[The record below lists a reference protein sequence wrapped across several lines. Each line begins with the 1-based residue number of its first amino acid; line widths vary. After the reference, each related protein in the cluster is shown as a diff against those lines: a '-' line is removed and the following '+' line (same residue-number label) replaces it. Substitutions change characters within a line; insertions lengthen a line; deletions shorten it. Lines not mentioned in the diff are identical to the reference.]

1 VQLPRDS
8 KEIWVSARETAGL
21 VLCRSYAARMEGAP
35 REIIRHYETIEEG
48 RRISEG
54 LGQLELLRTQEV
66 LGRHLPKSPSS
77 IVDVGGATGVHAEWL
92 ASLGYDVTAE
102 VGDACELPVA
112 DGSFDAVLLL
122 GPLYH
127 LTERADRLR
136 AWAEARRAVRPG
148 GLIFGAAISR
158 FASLFDGLARGYLFD
173 PAFREIA
180 ERDLRDGQHRNA
192 AEREHWFT
200 TAYFHHPD
208 GLRDEAVEAGVEI
221 VELVG
226 VEGLAG
232 WLPQLHERW
241 ASAEGREAILFAARS
256 VESEPSLLGLSGHL
270 IAVTR
275 SAG

>member
-1 VQLPRDS
+1 
-8 KEIWVSARETAGL
+8 
-21 VLCRSYAARMEGAP
+21 MESAP

-92 ASLGYDVTAE
+92 ASSGYDVHVIDLMPHHVEAASRLAVSPGQVTAE
-102 VGDACELPVA
+102 VGDARELPVA
-112 DGSFDAVLLL
+112 DGSFDTVLLL

-136 AWAEARRAVRPG
+136 AWTEARRAVRPG
-148 GLIFGAAISR
+148 GLIFAAAISR
-158 FASLFDGLARGYLFD
+158 FASLFDGLAREYLFD
-173 PAFREIA
+173 PAFREIV
-180 ERDLRDGQHRNA
+180 ERDLRDGQHRNP

-200 TAYFHHPD
+200 TAYLHRPED
-208 GLRDEAVEAGVEI
+208 LRDEAEEAGVEI

-232 WLPQLHERW
+232 WLPQLNERW